1 MEQSYGVAA
10 GILIF
15 TSKYVYAFQ
24 YVFLML
30 QTLIFML
37 QESILNVATE
47 RPMRNFPIGCPD
59 ASSPEIK
66 ISTSQL
72 ERVHPLSIVREH
84 IPGKRG
90 ALVSGWRLA

>member
-15 TSKYVYAFQ
+15 TSKYIYVFQ

-37 QESILNVATE
+37 QESILNVAME
-47 RPMRNFPIGCPD
+47 RLMRDFPIGCPD
-59 ASSPEIK
+59 ASNPEIK
-66 ISTSQL
+66 ISTRQN
-72 ERVHPLSIVREH
+72 LSESTR
-84 IPGKRG
+84 
-90 ALVSGWRLA
+90 